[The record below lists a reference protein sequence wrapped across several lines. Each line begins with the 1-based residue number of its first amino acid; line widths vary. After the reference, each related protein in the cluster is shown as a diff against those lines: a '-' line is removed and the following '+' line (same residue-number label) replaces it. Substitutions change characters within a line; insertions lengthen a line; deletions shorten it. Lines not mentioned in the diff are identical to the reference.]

1 MPSYVAIAAAQH
13 RLIRERLQ
21 ATDPDIDEKT
31 LSDTVEGLT
40 DLYEIVAAIV
50 RSALEDEA
58 LAKGLEVRVEA
69 LQVRLDRLQDRA
81 TKRRQIARDAM
92 VESNLKKITSPDFT
106 LTIRPGSPALV
117 VLEEAAIP
125 SEFWKPQAPRLD
137 RQILLAELKKGA
149 MITGVAL
156 SNPEPVLS
164 VRTK

>member
-1 MPSYVAIAAAQH
+1 
-13 RLIRERLQ
+13 
-21 ATDPDIDEKT
+21 
-31 LSDTVEGLT
+31 
-40 DLYEIVAAIV
+40 
-50 RSALEDEA
+50 
-58 LAKGLEVRVEA
+58 
-69 LQVRLDRLQDRA
+69 
-81 TKRRQIARDAM
+81 M